1 MATKVRKG
9 MACVVV
15 VVVGAG
21 RLSKL
26 PTTDYWLLTAYSWL
40 LATYYYYL
48 LQPWGQAVEATY
60 YWLLSTYYWPLT
72 TYYYYLLQ
80 PWG

>member
-1 MATKVRKG
+1 VLHRYFTGGRTRRVPTVPTMATKVRKG

-26 PTTDYWLLTAYSWL
+26 PTTDY
-40 LATYYYYL
+40 
-48 LQPWGQAVEATY
+48 
-60 YWLLSTYYWPLT
+60 
-72 TYYYYLLQ
+72 
-80 PWG
+80 

>member
-9 MACVVV
+9 MACVV

-26 PTTDYWLLTAYSWL
+26 PTTDY
-40 LATYYYYL
+40 
-48 LQPWGQAVEATY
+48 
-60 YWLLSTYYWPLT
+60 
-72 TYYYYLLQ
+72 
-80 PWG
+80 